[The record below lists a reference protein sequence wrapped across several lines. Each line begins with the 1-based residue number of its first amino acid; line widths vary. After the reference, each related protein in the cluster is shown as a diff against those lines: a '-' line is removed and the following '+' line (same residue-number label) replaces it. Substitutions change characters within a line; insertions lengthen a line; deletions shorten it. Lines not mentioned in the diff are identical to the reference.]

1 MIKVYGSSLCPD
13 CINFE
18 YNLKKNQIAYEFID
32 IHESMKNLKAFLR
45 IRDNQDVFD
54 DAKSKGYVGIPAI
67 VYEDASIEL
76 DWEKYLENQGIAVV
90 SCDQESQEF
99 PASCDISGKGC

>member
-1 MIKVYGSSLCPD
+1 
-13 CINFE
+13 
-18 YNLKKNQIAYEFID
+18 A
-32 IHESMKNLKAFLR
+32 
-45 IRDNQDVFD
+45 VFD

-76 DWEKYLENQGIAVV
+76 DWEKYLEDQGIAVV